1 MQATID
7 NVATDANNAVVIALV
22 NHPTESE
29 NLVRI
34 HTFIT
39 EKSVIE
45 LVSSA
50 STNKHDS
57 KYNFNIG

>member
-22 NHPTESE
+22 NHPTESK

-34 HTFIT
+34 HTLGKSVFIT
-39 EKSVIE
+39 EKFFVE

-50 STNKHDS
+50 STNKH
-57 KYNFNIG
+57 N